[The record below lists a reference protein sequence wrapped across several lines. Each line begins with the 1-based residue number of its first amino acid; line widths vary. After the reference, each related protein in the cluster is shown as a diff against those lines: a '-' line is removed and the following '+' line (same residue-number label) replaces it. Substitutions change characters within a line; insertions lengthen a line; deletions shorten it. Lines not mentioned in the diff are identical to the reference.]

1 MALDRKGKPID
12 DLGALVLAER
22 GREVLKGKERDRCYF
37 DPRHAGWAKTTRWTT
52 GRATIYVPA
61 CTKCAKAIA
70 ADKVPDSLWD
80 GDRPYWQRETVWA
93 RTGMGALRRDMRG
106 ALAEDGR

>member
-22 GREVLKGKERDRCYF
+22 GREVLKGSERERCYF
-37 DPRHAGWAKTTRWTT
+37 DPRHQGWAKPTRWTT
-52 GRATIYVPA
+52 NRATIQVPA
-61 CTKCAKAIA
+61 CSKCAKAIA
-70 ADKVPDSLWD
+70 SDKVPDSLWD

-93 RTGMGALRRDMRG
+93 RTGIGSLRRDMRG